1 MKHQRSALT
10 HQMEEKETQKLDTDA
25 PEVGLMEEVEV
36 NFSSIFLYRMSY
48 MFTKSFVILEVFKKF
63 VCYNTIYLIYFL

>member
-25 PEVGLMEEVEV
+25 PEVALMEEVEV
-36 NFSSIFLYRMSY
+36 NFSSIFIYRMFY
-48 MFTKSFVILEVFKKF
+48 MFTKSFVILEIFKKF
-63 VCYNTIYLIYFL
+63 ICYNTIYLIYFL